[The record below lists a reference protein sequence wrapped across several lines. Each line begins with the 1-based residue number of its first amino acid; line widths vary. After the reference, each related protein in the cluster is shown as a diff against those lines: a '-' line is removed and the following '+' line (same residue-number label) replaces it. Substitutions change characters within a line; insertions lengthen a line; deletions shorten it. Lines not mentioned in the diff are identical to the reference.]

1 MYMTLYE
8 CVCVCVYAYM
18 CECMH
23 HMALFSHTEPLHVMM
38 PGSGE
43 VGGNTCGKD
52 KNCSKWRA
60 IAANHRAEPQS
71 AQAYTI
77 SDRASLS
84 NSETARLADLYSNQ
98 EMVIMHIP
106 MYITISTII
115 AMVVRQGLEDKVW
128 GLLVS
133 VYVQHWTHVTW
144 ALLLDC
150 CSFVQQNCGRPQQR
164 WCHDTRGMACCLG
177 MSPRSEKRRSLF
189 LNVQMLLF
197 SN

>member
-1 MYMTLYE
+1 MR
-8 CVCVCVYAYM
+8 VCAWVCVYAYV
-18 CECMH
+18 CVCMH
-23 HMALFSHTEPLHVMM
+23 HMALISHTEPLHVML

-52 KNCSKWRA
+52 KTCSKWRA
-60 IAANHRAEPQS
+60 VAANHRAEPQS

-77 SDRASLS
+77 A
-84 NSETARLADLYSNQ
+84 ETARLADLYSNQ

-133 VYVQHWTHVTW
+133 VHVQHRTLVTW

-150 CSFVQQNCGRPQQR
+150 CSFIQQSCGRPQQR
-164 WCHDTRGMACCLG
+164 WCHGTSGMACCLG
-177 MSPRSEKRRSLF
+177 MSPRSGKKEKKKKLVLF